1 MRTSIGHMPALAAAC
16 AAFLLSLAGCAAVP
30 RASEADLA
38 ALERARFAA
47 MTRQDTEALRPMLAD
62 DLVYC
67 HSNARCESR
76 GQFLETI
83 ATGAI
88 RYRAIEPRELHVR
101 RFGEL
106 VLVNGRADIDGLAE
120 GRPIAMQIVFL
131 DAYVRREGRWQLL
144 AWQST
149 RVP

>member
-1 MRTSIGHMPALAAAC
+1 MPARAAAC
-16 AAFLLSLAGCAAVP
+16 AAFVVSLVGCTAAP
-30 RASEADLA
+30 RATTDAEIET
-38 ALERARFAA
+38 LERVRFAA
-47 MTRQDTEALRPMLAD
+47 MTRQDAETLRPMLAD

-76 GQFLETI
+76 EQFLQTI
-83 ATGAI
+83 ATGVI
-88 RYRAIEPRELHVR
+88 RYRAIELRVR
-101 RFGEL
+101 RVGEL

-120 GRPIAMQIVFL
+120 GRPIAMQVVFL
-131 DAYVRREGRWQLL
+131 DAYAWREGRWQLI